1 MVLRGAA
8 WCCMV
13 LHDATWCCVV
23 LRGAAWCCVIGVG
36 MGTKVSERLLI
47 IGRGE
52 WVIRKERRKR
62 AYCVVLYSLGGTYV
76 NSPSP

>member
-8 WCCMV
+8 
-13 LHDATWCCVV
+13 WCCVV

-52 WVIRKERRKR
+52 WVIKEGEEKESIL
-62 AYCVVLYSLGGTYV
+62 CGTLLSLEV
-76 NSPSP
+76 RM